1 MTRSQICDTMNP
13 TNPVLTVA
21 PIEEETE
28 MFGATNNKITALYCR
43 LSQEDAR
50 MGESLSIEN
59 QKSMLLQYCKE
70 HHFSNPLFFVDDGY
84 SGTTYERPGFQKMLD
99 EIEDGKIGV
108 VLTKDL
114 SRLGRNSALTGLYT
128 NFTFP
133 QNGVRYIAINDNYDT
148 ADPNSINND
157 FAGIK
162 NWFNEFYAR
171 DTSRKIRAVQKAK
184 GERGVPLTVNVP
196 YGYVKDPED
205 KRKWIVDEE
214 AAAVVRRIF
223 EMCMEGRGPQQIANQ
238 LKADKVLT
246 PTAYKKRKGMKTPQ
260 AAPENPYGWCDSS
273 VVNILE
279 RREYTG
285 CTVNFKTY
293 SNSIWDK
300 KQRENPV
307 EKQAIFENTHEAI
320 ISDDVFKRVQ
330 EIRQHRHRKT
340 RSGRSSMFSG
350 LVFCSDCGEKL
361 YYGATNNYRT
371 EGAFFDCSLHWK
383 YKEKCPTHY
392 IRESILER
400 MVLKHMQ
407 LVTGYILRYEQYF
420 RSIMEQQ
427 LRLESTE
434 KLQISKG
441 QLERNEKRIAELKR
455 LFIKIYED
463 NAGGRLSDERYD
475 MLSQSYETEQKQLEA
490 EVITLRQE
498 IEVQERQNE
507 NVERFIQKAKNYVEI
522 ESLDPYA
529 LRELVQAIYVDA
541 PDKSTGKRRQHI
553 HIKYDGIGFIPLDEL
568 MKKGNGV
575 TEVTPS
581 P

>member
-70 HHFSNPLFFVDDGY
+70 HHFPNPLFFVDDGY

-99 EIEDGKIGV
+99 EIEAGKVGV

-463 NAGGRLSDERYD
+463 NVGGRLSDERYD

-507 NVERFIQKAKNYVEI
+507 NVERFIQKAKNYVGI
-522 ESLDPYA
+522 ETLDPYA

>member
-70 HHFSNPLFFVDDGY
+70 HHFPNPLFFVDDGY

-99 EIEDGKIGV
+99 EIEAGKVGV

-307 EKQAIFENTHEAI
+307 EKQAVFENTHEAI
-320 ISDDVFKRVQ
+320 ITDDVFKRVQ
-330 EIRQHRHRKT
+330 EIRQQRHRKT
-340 RSGRSSMFSG
+340 KSGRSSKFSG
-350 LVFCSDCGEKL
+350 LVFCYDCESKMN
-361 YYGATNNYRT
+361 YGATNNYKV

-383 YKEKCPTHY
+383 KKDKCATHY
-392 IRESILER
+392 IRESVLER
-400 MVLKHMQ
+400 MVLRHMQ
-407 LVTGYILRYEQYF
+407 LVTGYILRYEEHF
-420 RSIMEQQ
+420 RSVMDDH
-427 LRLESTE
+427 LRLDSTE
-434 KLQISKG
+434 KLEISKG

-463 NAGGRLSDERYD
+463 NARGKLDDERYD
-475 MLSQSYETEQKQLEA
+475 MMSQNYDTEQKQLEA
-490 EVITLRQE
+490 EVIALRKE
-498 IEVQERQNE
+498 IEVQERQND
-507 NVERFIQKAKNYVEI
+507 NVEKFIETAKRYVGIDTVE
-522 ESLDPYA
+522 PYA
-529 LRELVQAIYVDA
+529 LHELVQAIYVEK
-541 PDKSTGKRRQHI
+541 PDKSSGTRQQKI
-553 HIKYDGIGFIPLDEL
+553 RIKYNGVGFIPLEEL
-568 MKKGNGV
+568 MKKAA
-575 TEVTPS
+575 
-581 P
+581 

>member
-70 HHFSNPLFFVDDGY
+70 HHFPNPLFFVDDGY

-99 EIEDGKIGV
+99 EIEAGKVGV

-205 KRKWIVDEE
+205 KRKWLVDEE

-507 NVERFIQKAKNYVEI
+507 NVEMFIQKAKNYVGI
-522 ESLDPYA
+522 ETLDPYA

-568 MKKGNGV
+568 MKKE
-575 TEVTPS
+575 TA
-581 P
+581 